1 MLKGLYV
8 MSPNVFE
15 NVYSQES
22 QKKISEYCEILAPV
36 MSKGELLENTEI
48 LKDVDVI
55 FSSWGA
61 PLFDETLL
69 DAAPNLK
76 VVFYGAG
83 TLKHVLTDAFWQRDI
98 QVTTANVAN
107 AIPVAEYTLAG
118 ILFSLKNVW
127 RFIEKVKRER
137 TYELAVFEPVVGN
150 YKATV
155 GIISMSQVGR
165 MVVEHLKRFDVN
177 MIGYDPFVSDEEFDK
192 LGVRQVSLDEL
203 CSKKR
208 MSFLY
213 MRHCCRIRRG

>member
-1 MLKGLYV
+1 M
-8 MSPNVFE
+8 
-15 NVYSQES
+15 
-22 QKKISEYCEILAPV
+22 
-36 MSKGELLENTEI
+36 
-48 LKDVDVI
+48 
-55 FSSWGA
+55 GA
-61 PLFDETLL
+61 PSFDETLL

-83 TLKHVLTDAFWQRDI
+83 TLKHVLTVAFWQRDI

-165 MVVEHLKRFDVN
+165 MVVEHLKRL
-177 MIGYDPFVSDEEFDK
+177 M
-192 LGVRQVSLDEL
+192 
-203 CSKKR
+203 
-208 MSFLY
+208 
-213 MRHCCRIRRG
+213 